1 MKLNPS
7 RKNEYGVVSA
17 CRGYS
22 GVTMNRVLDDHD
34 DDEKNKVKLS

>member
-7 RKNEYGVVSA
+7 RKNECGVVSA

-22 GVTMNRVLDDHD
+22 GVTMNRVLDDDDD
-34 DDEKNKVKLS
+34 DDENFI